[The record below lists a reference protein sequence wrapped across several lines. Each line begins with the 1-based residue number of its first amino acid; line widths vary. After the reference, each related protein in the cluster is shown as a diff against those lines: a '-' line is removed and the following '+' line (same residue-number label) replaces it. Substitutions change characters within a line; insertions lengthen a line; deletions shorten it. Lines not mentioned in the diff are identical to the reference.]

1 MTQNVHIFDIFR
13 SIKIMQQQKLNHDG
27 IISIE
32 QQILKTPMEI
42 YKRSFRN
49 SQKLL
54 ERELQNVIAYLAA
67 EREKDQAGLEKIIAR
82 LETLQNRVTA
92 G

>member
-1 MTQNVHIFDIFR
+1 
-13 SIKIMQQQKLNHDG
+13 MQQQKLNHDG